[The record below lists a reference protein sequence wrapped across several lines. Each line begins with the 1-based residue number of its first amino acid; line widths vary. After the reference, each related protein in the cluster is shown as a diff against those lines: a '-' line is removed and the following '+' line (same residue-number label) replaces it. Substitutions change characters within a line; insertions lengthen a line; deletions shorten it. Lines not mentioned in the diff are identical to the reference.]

1 MRKSRFSEEQIIGI
15 LREQEAGRPTAEVC
29 RRHGVSGAT
38 FYKWKSKFGGMDV
51 SDAKRLKALEDEN
64 AKLKKL
70 LAETMLDNAILKDIN
85 SRRVVTPAAKWQVVA
100 HACTTHEVSERRECQ
115 AIGVD
120 RSTVRY
126 RSLRPDDGA
135 VRLRIR
141 ELAQVRRRFGYR
153 RLHFLLKREGLAM
166 NQKRFRRLYREE
178 GLQVRKRGGRK
189 RALGLRAPLALPSRP
204 NERWSL
210 DFVSDTFTDGRR
222 FRALAV
228 GDDCTRECLALVAD
242 TSLSGARV
250 ARELDALIA
259 IRGKPTTCV
268 SDNGTELTSM
278 AILAWSKGAGLD
290 WHYIQPGKPQQNAFV
305 ESFNGRLRDECLNET
320 AFSSLAEARAVLAAW
335 RDDYN
340 RVRPHSALANRTP
353 EEFCNHHLALAATT
367 GYGQNTNPGLSL

>member
-1 MRKSRFSEEQIIGI
+1 VT
-15 LREQEAGRPTAEVC
+15 PV
-29 RRHGVSGAT
+29 
-38 FYKWKSKFGGMDV
+38 
-51 SDAKRLKALEDEN
+51 AKR
-64 AKLKKL
+64 
-70 LAETMLDNAILKDIN
+70 
-85 SRRVVTPAAKWQVVA
+85 QVVA
-100 HACTTHEVSERRECQ
+100 HVCTTHEVSERRACQ
-115 AIGVD
+115 ALGVD

-126 RSLRPDDGA
+126 RSRRSDDGA

-141 ELAQVRRRFGYR
+141 ELALVRRRFGYR

-189 RALGLRAPLALPSRP
+189 RALGLRAPLALASRP

-210 DFVSDTFTDGRR
+210 DFVSDTLTDGRR
-222 FRALAV
+222 FRALAIV
-228 GDDCTRECLALVAD
+228 DDCTRECLALVAD

-250 ARELDALIA
+250 ARELDAIIA

-278 AILAWSKGAGLD
+278 AILAWSKGASVD

-320 AFSSLAEARAVLAAW
+320 AFSSLAEARAVLTTW

-353 EEFCNHHLALAATT
+353 EEFRNHRLALAATT
-367 GYGQNTNPGLSL
+367 GCGQNTNPGLSL